1 MNSRDPHKT
10 TQRQSLHYYKE
21 QRENRLRQ
29 RQRTIIKRRI
39 LLGSVLLLCLV
50 LIISAK
56 IGAAHFLTA
65 NPIEAAQPLPAENG
79 PAYIGATEVQR
90 GYDFSATEQTVTL
103 NDESIASTQIL
114 LINLKDNSIVAQ
126 KDAQTIISPASMTK
140 VLTILVAA
148 EHLQDLN
155 DTFTISREITD
166 YCYQHKCS
174 AVGFSD
180 GETVPVK
187 DLFYGTILPSG
198 ADAAVALATYTAGSR
213 EAFIDLMNEKL
224 DELGLSQTAHF
235 TNCVGLYDELH
246 YCTAADMAVIM
257 KAALENDL
265 CREVLSTKNYTTA
278 RTSQHPD
285 GLNISNWFLRRIED
299 KETNGSVIAAK
310 TGFVNQSGNCAVSY
324 FLSAS
329 GTPYIAV
336 TVNAFSSWRC
346 IYDHVAL
353 YSTYGA

>member
-166 YCYQHKCS
+166 YCYQMGKQ
-174 AVGFSD
+174 F
-180 GETVPVK
+180 
-187 DLFYGTILPSG
+187 PSR
-198 ADAAVALATYTAGSR
+198 TYFTAPFCPQ
-213 EAFIDLMNEKL
+213 AQM
-224 DELGLSQTAHF
+224 
-235 TNCVGLYDELH
+235 
-246 YCTAADMAVIM
+246 
-257 KAALENDL
+257 
-265 CREVLSTKNYTTA
+265 
-278 RTSQHPD
+278 P
-285 GLNISNWFLRRIED
+285 
-299 KETNGSVIAAK
+299 
-310 TGFVNQSGNCAVSY
+310 
-324 FLSAS
+324 
-329 GTPYIAV
+329 P
-336 TVNAFSSWRC
+336 
-346 IYDHVAL
+346 
-353 YSTYGA
+353 